1 MSEDIRALEPK
12 LLWENFYQL
21 TQIPRPSKKELKAAE
36 FVAEFGRK
44 LSLETIMD
52 EVGNVI
58 IRKPATSGYENA
70 KGIVLQAHVDM
81 VPQAN
86 SGSNFNFETDP
97 IDAFIN
103 GDWVTANNTTL
114 GADNG
119 IGVAT
124 ALAILESKEVKHG
137 PLEVLITIDEETG
150 MTGAFALKPD
160 VLKSEILINLDSED
174 ETDLSVGCAG
184 GMNVDF
190 EWTYEG
196 TEKAPE
202 EGTFFQ
208 ITIKGLK
215 GGHSGL
221 DIHLGRGNAIKLMGE
236 LLKQA
241 IAFDDIRVA
250 ALDCG
255 NMRNA
260 IPREAFAK
268 VVVPNDLINEF
279 EALMN
284 EYEAEIVNELGV
296 TEPNLK
302 LEVEKIEAVED
313 LIPEMIQDDVIN
325 AICAAPNAIIRMSDT
340 MPGVVETSSNLSIL
354 KSSKGK
360 ISGMCLVRSFV
371 DSAKEVVASSLQSC
385 FELAGAKV
393 SFGGEYPGWKP
404 NPKSE
409 VLATMK
415 AVYSN
420 LNKKEP
426 NIVAMHAGL
435 ECGILGAT
443 YPNWDMISVGPT
455 IRFPHSPDEKVHIES
470 VQRFWKFLTSVLAE
484 MK

>member
-1 MSEDIRALEPK
+1 MSEQIRTLEPK
-12 LLWENFYQL
+12 LLWENFYRL
-21 TQIPRPSKKELKAAE
+21 TQIPRPSKRELKAAE

-44 LSLETIMD
+44 LNFETIMD

-58 IRKPATSGYENA
+58 IRKPATPGYESA
-70 KGIVLQAHVDM
+70 KGVILQAHIDM

-86 SGSNFNFETDP
+86 SGINFDFENDP
-97 IDAFIN
+97 IDAYID
-103 GDWVTANNTTL
+103 GEWVTANNTTL

-119 IGVAT
+119 IGVST
-124 ALAILESKEVKHG
+124 ALAILESKEIKHG
-137 PLEVLITIDEETG
+137 PLEVLITVDEETG
-150 MTGAFALKPD
+150 MTGAFAMKPK
-160 VLKSEILINLDSED
+160 VLKGDILINLDSED

-184 GMNVDF
+184 GIDVDF

-196 TEKAPE
+196 VEKASE
-202 EGTFFQ
+202 DGAFFQ

-250 ALDCG
+250 ELDCG

-268 VVVPNDLINEF
+268 VFVPEELVEEF
-279 EALMN
+279 EALIK
-284 EYEAEIVNELGV
+284 EYEAEIVNELGA
-296 TEPNLK
+296 TEPNL
-302 LEVEKIEAVED
+302 EVTIDKIDAVNY
-313 LIPEMIQDDVIN
+313 LLPQMVQDDVIN
-325 AICAAPNAIIRMSDT
+325 AICAVPNAIIRLSDT
-340 MPGVVETSSNLSIL
+340 MPGVVESSTNISIL
-354 KSSKGK
+354 KSVKGK
-360 ISGMCLVRSFV
+360 IKGMCLVRSFV

-404 NPKSE
+404 NPNSE
-409 VLATMK
+409 ILAVMK
-415 AVYSN
+415 GIYTD
-420 LNKKEP
+420 LNSQDP

-470 VQRFWKFLTSVLAE
+470 VQRFWKFLTRVLEE